1 MLEDKDMMEGEG
13 MILAGVLF
21 LSVVVL
27 CAVGTV
33 VLLVVLL

>member
-13 MILAGVLF
+13 MLLVGILF

-33 VLLVVLL
+33 VLMVVLL